1 MTLSRPICRIGRAGA
16 NFQYFASKCGK
27 VLPIYL
33 WITVPY
39 YGIEFTLLWVKGMQR
54 NGAEKSTSDG
64 MWETG
69 VRTDCTFCSGVI
81 QKVFERHDGTHRGGI
96 DAENRA
102 VPLYF
107 IIEWMQCNYMP
118 HP

>member
-1 MTLSRPICRIGRAGA
+1 
-16 NFQYFASKCGK
+16 
-27 VLPIYL
+27 
-33 WITVPY
+33 
-39 YGIEFTLLWVKGMQR
+39 
-54 NGAEKSTSDG
+54 
-64 MWETG
+64 MWGTG